1 MKQTLIILS
10 VSLSILF
17 TGCSDKLGFYQ
28 NTLRSNIFKQ
38 DYSTEKY
45 DFLWVMDNSLSMTE
59 RRNFIRDNIES
70 FLNTLSS
77 RKAIDYQMAVVTT
90 DYFTDRGALIAAT
103 DGTDVV
109 KSTAA
114 NPIADFAGIINNIQD
129 SGTSFWEQG
138 LESSY
143 QAVYKHGSKFM
154 RAGVPL
160 IVIYVTDENDWSC
173 KDECWGVQPENNTNW
188 VPFDMSRYLAYFQNV
203 KKAEGS
209 EVSIFPIVGTSTS
222 QCTLSSLGTKY
233 IQLQE
238 GVGNLGKSASICNS
252 DLEASY
258 NGIAQVIADRGNIF
272 KLESEASGKKI
283 NVYIDG
289 TLVPFSPENYI
300 FDAETNSIIF
310 TGAAPSKGQVVEV
323 SYTEKTI

>member
-1 MKQTLIILS
+1 MKQLLIILA
-10 VSLSILF
+10 VSMTVVF
-17 TGCSDKLGFYQ
+17 TGCRETMGFYQ
-28 NTLRSNIFKQ
+28 NNLRSNIFKQ

-45 DFLWVMDNSLSMTE
+45 DFLWVMDNSDSMTE
-59 RRNFIRDNIES
+59 RRNFVRDNLES

-90 DYFTDRGALIAAT
+90 DYFNDHGALVAAT
-103 DGTDVV
+103 DGTNVV

-129 SGTSFWEQG
+129 SPTSFWEQG

-154 RAGVPL
+154 REGVPL
-160 IVIYVTDENDWSC
+160 IVIYVTDEEDWSC
-173 KDECWGVQPENNTNW
+173 KDECWGVQPENNTNYI
-188 VPFDMSRYLAYFQNV
+188 PFDVSRYIAYFENV
-203 KKAEGS
+203 KKSEDS
-209 EVSIFPIVGTSTS
+209 EVSVFPIVGTAAS
-222 QCTLSSLGTKY
+222 QCEIASRGNRY
-233 IQLQE
+233 IALQE
-238 GVGNLGKSASICNS
+238 NIGNLGKSASICNS
-252 DLEASY
+252 DLEESY
-258 NGIAQVIADRGNIF
+258 NGIAQVIANRGNVF

-283 NVYIDG
+283 NVYING

-300 FDAETNSIIF
+300 FDAATNSIIF
-310 TGAAPSKGQVVEV
+310 TGAAPKKGEVVEV